1 VGSNAM
7 RKVALSEN
15 FAYTATF
22 LCTKILKYKYQPGA
36 VDVALVAGGCIRVYM
51 LTCT

>member
-1 VGSNAM
+1 VGINAM
-7 RKVALSEN
+7 REVALSEN

-22 LCTKILKYKYQPGA
+22 LWTKILKYQPGA
-36 VDVALVAGGCIRVYM
+36 ADVAVVAGGCSLAYM